1 MDGKPEDALLRQ
13 IRLHKPDCATALLW
27 VDRAQVLSFA
37 RDACVGFRAVCPG
50 HDGYSLD
57 DDRGPLRAY
66 AGWYAAEWND
76 IPFEVALV
84 PEWSEPGYALFIAT
98 DPASLERVVRAGDDF
113 ASRPAGRCL
122 VYAQGWASAPDIDR
136 ELGKVTWD
144 DIVLPAAIMALVRDS
159 VEGFLAHREA
169 FTSMGFPWRRG
180 ILLVGPPGT
189 GKTMLCRAAASALPD
204 LPFLYVRDLRER
216 NCADSVRA
224 IFTRARRLAPCI
236 LAIEDLDGF
245 VDRTN
250 RSVFLNELDGFKNN
264 DGVLII
270 ASTNHP
276 GKIDESLL
284 KRPSRFDRVIHVG
297 LPDLP
302 ERREYCRRLLD
313 KPSIRTKLAPGVDAA
328 ALAAAVAERS
338 KGFTPAYLKE
348 AFLSAALAHAQRG
361 GGEQLGQDFA
371 DGVLEAVDELKR
383 YLAKSKDPQAMTEMR
398 VIGDRG
404 STIGL

>member
-1 MDGKPEDALLRQ
+1 VQGD
-13 IRLHKPDCATALLW
+13 
-27 VDRAQVLSFA
+27 
-37 RDACVGFRAVCPG
+37 
-50 HDGYSLD
+50 
-57 DDRGPLRAY
+57 
-66 AGWYAAEWND
+66 
-76 IPFEVALV
+76 LV
-84 PEWSEPGYALFIAT
+84 HL
-98 DPASLERVVRAGDDF
+98 
-113 ASRPAGRCL
+113 
-122 VYAQGWASAPDIDR
+122 
-136 ELGKVTWD
+136 
-144 DIVLPAAIMALVRDS
+144 
-159 VEGFLAHREA
+159 
-169 FTSMGFPWRRG
+169 RRG
-180 ILLVGPPGT
+180 DQVVADGLVVSG
-189 GKTMLCRAAASALPD
+189 RA
-204 LPFLYVRDLRER
+204 E
-216 NCADSVRA
+216 
-224 IFTRARRLAPCI
+224 
-236 LAIEDLDGF
+236 
-245 VDRTN
+245 
-250 RSVFLNELDGFKNN
+250 
-264 DGVLII
+264 
-270 ASTNHP
+270 
-276 GKIDESLL
+276 IDESLL